1 MPDNLKIKIIK
12 KIYGM
17 INKSGTY
24 DLILGFEKQK
34 QQQQTASDA
43 EGEKTL
49 LLKPFHVVSI

>member
-1 MPDNLKIKIIK
+1 
-12 KIYGM
+12 M

>member
-1 MPDNLKIKIIK
+1 
-12 KIYGM
+12 M

-43 EGEKTL
+43 EGEK
-49 LLKPFHVVSI
+49 HCC